1 MDLDDE
7 QVSIVW
13 CPSSYDEW

>member
-1 MDLDDE
+1 MKY

-13 CPSSYDEW
+13 C